1 MEMDAILQIVTV
13 LVAALAIV
21 WHQQHNTDKLR
32 EDFDI
37 LRGDSNAAH
46 QQHREDFNILRGD
59 SNAAHHQHRQD
70 LNKLREDS
78 NAAHHQHRQD
88 LNKLREDSNA
98 AHHQLREGIT
108 ENGQRLA
115 RIEGFLAIGMPTVAD
130 DSIDAGSK

>member
-1 MEMDAILQIVTV
+1 MELDAVVQLVTV

-32 EDFDI
+32 EDF
-37 LRGDSNAAH
+37 NAAH
-46 QQHREDFNILRGD
+46 HQLREDFNAT
-59 SNAAHHQHRQD
+59 NHQHRQD

-88 LNKLREDSNA
+88 LNKLREDSNT
-98 AHHQLREGIT
+98 AHHQLREGIN

-115 RIEGFLAIGMPTVAD
+115 RIEGFFGIGMPTVAD
-130 DSIDAGSK
+130 ESIDAGSG

>member
-1 MEMDAILQIVTV
+1 MELDAVVQLVTV

-32 EDFDI
+32 EDF
-37 LRGDSNAAH
+37 NAANH
-46 QQHREDFNILRGD
+46 QLREDFNVA
-59 SNAAHHQHRQD
+59 NHQHRQD

-98 AHHQLREGIT
+98 SHHQLREGIT

-115 RIEGFLAIGMPTVAD
+115 RIEGFLGIGIPTVAD
-130 DSIDAGSK
+130 ESIDTGSG

>member
-1 MEMDAILQIVTV
+1 MELDAVVQLVTV

-32 EDFDI
+32 EDF
-37 LRGDSNAAH
+37 NAANH
-46 QQHREDFNILRGD
+46 QLREDFNVA
-59 SNAAHHQHRQD
+59 NHQYRQD

-88 LNKLREDSNA
+88 LNKLREDFNA
-98 AHHQLREGIT
+98 SHHQLREGIT

-115 RIEGFLAIGMPTVAD
+115 RIEGFLGIGIPTVAD
-130 DSIDAGSK
+130 ESIDTGSG